1 MGKIYYVMG
10 KSSSGKDTVYKR
22 LMERHPEFCTIV
34 PYTTRPIRDG
44 ERDGVE
50 YFFVDDDRLREMEEA
65 GQVIEV
71 RSYDTKCGVWTYFTA
86 DDGQVDLSKHDYLVI
101 GTLVSYQALREYFGG
116 ECLMP
121 VYIEVEDGLRLSR
134 AIKRERSQKEPR
146 YAEMCRR
153 FLADEEDFSEKN
165 LRKAEITRRF
175 RNLDLEEC
183 VEEIEQYMGL
193 RQRQILPENGRENAS
208 ENG

>member
-1 MGKIYYVMG
+1 
-10 KSSSGKDTVYKR
+10 
-22 LMERHPEFCTIV
+22 
-34 PYTTRPIRDG
+34 
-44 ERDGVE
+44 
-50 YFFVDDDRLREMEEA
+50 
-65 GQVIEV
+65 
-71 RSYDTKCGVWTYFTA
+71 
-86 DDGQVDLSKHDYLVI
+86 
-101 GTLVSYQALREYFGG
+101 
-116 ECLMP
+116 MP
-121 VYIEVEDGLRLSR
+121 VYIEVEVGLRLSR

-165 LRKAEITRRF
+165 LRKAGITRRF